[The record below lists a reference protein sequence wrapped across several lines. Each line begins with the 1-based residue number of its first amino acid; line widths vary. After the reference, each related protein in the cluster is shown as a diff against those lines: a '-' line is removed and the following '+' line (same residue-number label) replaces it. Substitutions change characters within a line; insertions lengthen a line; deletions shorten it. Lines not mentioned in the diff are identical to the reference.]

1 MSKLKIKDKN
11 GKWVEITGIKGDKGD
26 TGKQGIQGERGE
38 KGDKG
43 DTGASGRDGVDG
55 ISPTVT
61 ITLITGGHRITIT
74 DKDGTK
80 TADVMDGTTPSLT
93 NYVQFTDLATTSRAG
108 AMSAQ
113 DKSRLDDVYA
123 DYSSALTA
131 LGVI

>member
-1 MSKLKIKDKN
+1 MSILKIKN
-11 GKWVEITGIKGDKGD
+11 ESGKWVYIPTI
-26 TGKQGIQGERGE
+26 

-55 ISPTVT
+55 QDGYSPTIAVT
-61 ITLITGGHRITIT
+61 DITGGHRVTIT
-74 DKDGTK
+74 DKTGTK
-80 TADVMDGTTPSLT
+80 TFNVMDGTTPDLT
-93 NYVQFTDLATTSRAG
+93 NYVQFTDLATTSKAG

-113 DKSRLDDVYA
+113 DKGRLDDVYA

>member
-1 MSKLKIKDKN
+1 MSVLKIKDAQGN
-11 GKWVEITGIKGDKGD
+11 WVGVPSIKGD
-26 TGKQGIQGERGE
+26 

-43 DTGASGRDGVDG
+43 DTGAQGPKGDSGTAG

-61 ITLITGGHRITIT
+61 ITPITGGHRITIT